1 MARRL
6 PRQLALPSP
15 RTWGGR
21 RDGAGRKRARAR
33 PDVPHAPRAPHD
45 PRHPV
50 HVTLRATRGLNS
62 LRSEPAFAALLRA
75 VSEASREDF
84 RLVHFS
90 VQTDHVHLIVEADSG
105 DHLRG
110 GLNGL
115 ACRVA
120 RAVNRAWRRRGP
132 VWADRYHARALTT
145 PREVRN
151 GLVYVLLNFRKH
163 LRAPPS
169 IDPRSSGAWF
179 DGWAHPPPPTSQP
192 RPVATPRTWLGATGW
207 RRGGGPVDV
216 RELPAQFR
224 TPKGAESRWHVGP
237 PQAGPAP

>member
-21 RDGAGRKRARAR
+21 RDGAGRKPSRAR
-33 PDVPHAPRAPHD
+33 PDVPHARRAPHD

-50 HVTLRATRGLNS
+50 HVTLRAARGLKS
-62 LRSEPAFAALLRA
+62 LRSEGAFTSLLQA
-75 VSEASREDF
+75 FSIASREDF
-84 RLVHFS
+84 RVTHFS
-90 VQTDHVHLIVEADSG
+90 VQTDHVHLIVEANSG
-105 DHLRG
+105 DGLCR

-115 ACRVA
+115 TCRAA
-120 RAVNRAWRRRGP
+120 RALNRALDRSGP

-151 GLVYVLLNFRKH
+151 GIVYVLLNFRKH
-163 LRAPPS
+163 LRAPPC

-179 DGWAHPPPPTSQP
+179 DGWARPPPRAAQP
-192 RPVATPRTWLGATGW
+192 SPVATPRTWLGSVGW

-216 RELPAQFR
+216 LEMPAL
-224 TPKGAESRWHVGP
+224 TSPTAGESQNRRVRPW
-237 PQAGPAP
+237 